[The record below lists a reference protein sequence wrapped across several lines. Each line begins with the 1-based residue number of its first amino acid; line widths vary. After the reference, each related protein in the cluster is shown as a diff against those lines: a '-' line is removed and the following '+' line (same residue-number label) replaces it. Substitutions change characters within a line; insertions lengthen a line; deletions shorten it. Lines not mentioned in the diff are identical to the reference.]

1 MRVKVLNTQYDVS
14 CPFPHMI
21 LQTSHPL
28 IHLLQSVRHTH
39 IRREELTLL
48 TGEALPGEYLGVVTL
63 LAGEALPGEY
73 LGVEHPDPAGDSL
86 GGTVTGSVES
96 VEGISPG
103 SVGSV
108 GCVGGTPPGPV
119 VGVGGCT
126 VRLTTSAVVASNR
139 LLSNVKLSSP
149 SEDGTSPDSAEVRL
163 SVGREVGGAS
173 RDSSNNM
180 SSISL
185 SPPVVNL
192 RNR

>member
-1 MRVKVLNTQYDVS
+1 M
-14 CPFPHMI
+14 
-21 LQTSHPL
+21 
-28 IHLLQSVRHTH
+28 
-39 IRREELTLL
+39 
-48 TGEALPGEYLGVVTL
+48 VTL

-96 VEGISPG
+96 VGGTSPG
-103 SVGSV
+103 SVGSVGCVGGTPPGPVGSV